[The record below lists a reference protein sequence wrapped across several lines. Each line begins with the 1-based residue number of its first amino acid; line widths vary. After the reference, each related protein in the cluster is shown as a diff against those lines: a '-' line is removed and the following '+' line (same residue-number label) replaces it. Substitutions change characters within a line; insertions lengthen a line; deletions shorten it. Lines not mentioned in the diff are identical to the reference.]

1 MSVTKIFQPGPVARP
16 SASVRIYKIYVC
28 NLQCIP
34 WPLALYLFNI
44 CRRGCACNQGNDA
57 TLRRK
62 ATVRCHYK
70 TFKRLV
76 HVYLSDTRIYYT
88 FDFDTYLDTTYN
100 RGGKPTFHR
109 KNYPRVIK
117 HFVASNVA
125 GGGLLITATHACSIN
140 ARRLDFLVS

>member
-1 MSVTKIFQPGPVARP
+1 MPF
-16 SASVRIYKIYVC
+16 
-28 NLQCIP
+28 
-34 WPLALYLFNI
+34 
-44 CRRGCACNQGNDA
+44 
-57 TLRRK
+57 TLRNLWRK
-62 ATVRCHYK
+62 SIIIIFLWVLQKSSNRDQLRGLRLRWEFIKFMYVICNVSLGLLHCTCLISAEEDVHVTREMMRLWEEKQLYVVITK

-88 FDFDTYLDTTYN
+88 FDFDTHLDTTYN

-125 GGGLLITATHACSIN
+125 GGGGY
-140 ARRLDFLVS
+140 